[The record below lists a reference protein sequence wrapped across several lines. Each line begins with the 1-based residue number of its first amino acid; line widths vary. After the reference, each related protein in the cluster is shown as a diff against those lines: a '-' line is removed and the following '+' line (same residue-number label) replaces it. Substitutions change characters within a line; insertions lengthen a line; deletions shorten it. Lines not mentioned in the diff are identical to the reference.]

1 MTITTSK
8 ATVAA
13 LSQSLTARGLFSK
26 TIELEGL
33 YHTLALTEALEKLL
47 ALSASDKS
55 LQFGNAPLV
64 PLRSNVDGQ
73 IIGQSSL
80 QRTALGILLTEVSRW
95 DTTLLNALT
104 DMTDHGQKTVLTLG
118 PMDSIPALTLRE
130 LGADIIIASGSKT
143 LVTDCLQSDSTTPG
157 LNAPGVVEA
166 PEYQYPVH
174 AVAIVGM
181 GCRFPGADSVEE
193 FWELLSA
200 GTSMVRNIPSE
211 RFPTKGLRRTPR
223 LGPEKFWGNFLNNPD
238 TFDHK
243 FFKKSSREAQ
253 QMDPQ
258 QRLLLEVAYE
268 ALLSSGYFG
277 ENPNDSQA
285 DTGIYLGI
293 GATDYDDNV
302 GSHPPNAFSAVG
314 TLRAFLSGKLS
325 HYFGWTGPSITYDT
339 ACSSSAVALHSACRA
354 IASGECSRALA
365 GGANVITSPK
375 LHQNLAAASFLSPT
389 GATKAFDAKADG
401 YCRGEGVGLVVLK
414 RLSDAIAEG
423 DNVLGVIAGS
433 AVNQN
438 SNESAITVPHSPSQ
452 VKLYKKAAALAGI
465 DTRDISY
472 AEAHGTG
479 TPVGDPIEYESI
491 KNAFGGP
498 QRDSTLYLG
507 SVKANVGHCEAA
519 SGIVALIKVILM
531 LQHGQI
537 PVQANFS
544 TLNPKIKSCES
555 DLIEIPRKTQPWE
568 TNFRAACINNYG
580 AAGSNGTLVVCQA
593 PTVSKPR
600 TAAVAPRYPIF
611 ISAHSEPSLES
622 YCSLLSDVAAESDLA
637 DVAFN
642 LADKESRF
650 LPQILVTT
658 AATAGELQGKL
669 SAKKVQSPVSKA
681 KPLILTFSGQTSNVV
696 GLSKGVYNGST
707 IFQRHLDQCDSV
719 LRSFG
724 LPGLY
729 PGIFSTQPI
738 DDLVSL
744 HTKLFA
750 FQYANAMSWIDCGLH
765 VDAVMGHS
773 FGQLTALCVSGSL
786 SLVDVI
792 KLLAGRA
799 ALMQTF
805 WGPERG
811 AMIHVD
817 AEVATVNKIIA
828 STNALGPPHHVSVAC
843 FNGPSSQVL
852 VGRESS
858 INKIEHTLIDP
869 LQFAGRIKFQR
880 LTTTHG
886 FHSEFTE
893 PILGRLS
900 ELAEQLEFNSPSIPL
915 ETCTEGQSWSKIEP
929 RRISEHTRQP
939 VYFEEAVRRLSDRYG
954 PCTWLGVGP
963 SSAIIK
969 MVERA
974 QGKSTSSSHSLLPVR
989 LDGPDS
995 LGVLADVTVNLW
1007 TLGHRVQY
1015 WPFHRCQKAS
1025 YTPVTLPPYQFEK
1038 SRHWLEYVDTTSSKV
1053 PETAPTHGAAEPV
1066 TLISLAHGQSK
1077 TAREAVFKIDQRSE
1091 EFRIITT
1098 GHAVVG
1104 NPLCPMSLYVE
1115 LASRAALIMR
1125 PNSDQVA
1132 NVENL
1137 EIRSPLGMSTERSIT
1152 LTLRQAAGDVAVWT
1166 FNLESKRITP
1176 DVKAATITSHAS
1188 GKIGLHA
1195 PTHQSL
1201 FNDFSRFERLVDHR
1215 LYKDLTTDSSAESMQ
1230 GAVIYKMFDLV
1241 VHYADYYHGIRSISS
1256 KDNRVAGRVSMPRN
1270 QKALDETT
1278 THPLAVDNFLQVAGL
1293 QVNILSDCGPNEVF
1307 VATQVDQIQPGP
1319 LFNSKGDVAQSWDVF
1334 SSFSR
1339 SGGKE
1344 VINDIFVFDPVDKRL
1359 LMFILGAHFTKVS
1372 TLSLVKVLATIN
1384 SNQPTS
1390 APRVATSAA
1399 PLRPKAK
1406 REKIKAPVPAP
1417 VESTKHLKSVPL
1429 ANAILQVLNKVADVP
1444 IEEESKNATFEDLGI
1459 DSLMI
1464 NEVLSE
1470 LRDFFAVDIP
1480 MAEFQSL
1487 QNCMSLCAYL
1497 EGKGACSPDSVFSD
1511 TSPIDSPL
1519 ESSNASSVDPDDFAD
1534 EMETK
1539 DSEASDV
1546 SGKLAHVIAEHLE
1559 LPTESLTNGSNLA
1572 DEGLDSLLGLEII
1585 SDIAEK
1591 LQVTITAADL
1601 TPETTFGA
1609 LAAVLVERRGG
1620 SRSPAAK
1627 KELRTVAPAPSTAA
1641 NSGTTPISRPI
1652 NPDATPS
1659 VENAAQTFLDNSKY
1673 AYDPFA
1679 RQLGFADFWTK
1690 VYPTETRLVVRYVV
1704 DAFEYLGCPITSL
1717 VAGQEVSVKRSLA
1730 KWWLERD
1737 MGQLYNILSESGIVV
1752 KVGDRFV
1759 RTSTTIESTS
1769 ASKLL
1774 SEILE
1779 KFPQHVVEHELLDIT
1794 GSQLGPCLCGDN
1806 DPLKLLF
1813 GNKATRDLLTDFYTN
1828 APLFLAG
1835 TMVLAEFLSSVYK
1848 AKKGPGPVRIL
1859 ELGAGTGGT
1868 TKYIVKHLLKEGI
1881 EFEYTFTD
1889 LSSSL
1894 VATARK
1900 KFKSWGF
1907 MNFKVLDIEKT
1918 PADQF
1923 LGIYHTVLSTNCIHA
1938 TKNLTNSLSNIRKT
1952 LRPDGF
1958 VSLVELT
1965 RNIPWYD
1972 LVFGLVEGWWLFNDG
1987 RTHALSGPENWERNM
2002 KAAGFTSANWTE
2014 GSPEAETLRVVAGF
2028 QGEVPAVAGN
2038 EMELKPVSTSKKP
2051 VVETVTYKESDG
2063 LELKADVYYPAE
2075 LSVSGGSRPIG
2086 ASSSSL
2092 SLVPDNLTQS

>member
-1 MTITTSK
+1 MM
-8 ATVAA
+8 
-13 LSQSLTARGLFSK
+13 LS
-26 TIELEGL
+26 
-33 YHTLALTEALEKLL
+33 
-47 ALSASDKS
+47 LSASDES
-55 LQFGNAPLV
+55 LQFKSAPLV
-64 PLRSNVDGQ
+64 PLRSNVDGKAITQ
-73 IIGQSSL
+73 EPL
-80 QRTALGILLTEVSRW
+80 QEIALRILLTDLSRW
-95 DTTLLNALT
+95 DIALPSALT
-104 DMTDHGQKTVLTLG
+104 DMADKGHKTVLTLG
-118 PMDSIPALTLRE
+118 PMDSISALTLRE
-130 LGADIIIASGSKT
+130 LGLDIIIASGSKT
-143 LVTDCLQSDSTTPG
+143 LVDGRLQSNFTTPG
-157 LNAPGVVEA
+157 INTPGIIEA
-166 PEYQYPVH
+166 SDYEYPEH

-200 GTSMVRNIPSE
+200 GTSMVRGVPQE
-211 RFPTKGLRRTPR
+211 RFPTKGLRRTPN
-223 LGPEKFWGNFLNNPD
+223 LGSENFWGNFLSDPD

-268 ALLSSGYFG
+268 TLLSSGYFG
-277 ENPNDSQA
+277 ETPNESQV

-293 GATDYDDNV
+293 GATDYGDNV

-339 ACSSSAVALHSACRA
+339 ACSSSAVALHAACRA
-354 IASGECSRALA
+354 IATGECTRALA
-365 GGANVITSPK
+365 GGANIITSPN

-465 DTRDISY
+465 HTRDVSFV
-472 AEAHGTG
+472 EAHGTG

-491 KNAFGGP
+491 KDAFGGP

-507 SVKANVGHCEAA
+507 SVKANIGHCEAA
-519 SGIVALIKVILM
+519 SGIAALIKTVLM

-544 TLNPKIKSCES
+544 RLNPKIKSAES
-555 DLIEIPRKTQPWE
+555 DRVEVPRKTQEWDN
-568 TNFRAACINNYG
+568 NFRAACINNYG
-580 AAGSNGTLVVCQA
+580 AAGSNGTLIICQA
-593 PTVSKPR
+593 PAKSKI
-600 TAAVAPRYPIF
+600 TKASASPRYPIF
-611 ISAHSEPSLES
+611 ISAHSDASLKN
-622 YCSLLSDVAAESDLA
+622 YCELLSDVAAKNDIADL
-637 DVAFN
+637 AFN

-650 LPQILVTT
+650 LPQNVFAT
-658 AATAGELQGKL
+658 AATAGELQSKL
-669 SAKKVQSPVSKA
+669 SANKLQTPVSKT
-681 KPLILTFSGQTSNVV
+681 KPLVLAFSGQTSNVI
-696 GLSKGVYNGST
+696 GLSEEVYNGST
-707 IFQRHLDQCDSV
+707 IFQYHLDQCDAV

-729 PGIFSTQPI
+729 PEIFSSKPI

-744 HTKLFA
+744 HSKLFS
-750 FQYANAMSWIDCGLH
+750 FQYANAMSWIDCGLQI
-765 VDAVMGHS
+765 DAVMGHS

-786 SLVDVI
+786 SLADGI
-792 KLLAGRA
+792 KLIAGRA
-799 ALMQTF
+799 SLMQQF

-817 AEVATVNKIIA
+817 ADIATVNKII
-828 STNALGPPHHVSVAC
+828 SSINTTGPPHNVSVAC

-858 INKIEHTLIDP
+858 INDFEHALTDP
-869 LQFAGRIKFQR
+869 HQSAGSVKFQR

-893 PILGRLS
+893 PILGRLN
-900 ELAEQLEFNSPSIPL
+900 ELAEQLDFRTPDIPL
-915 ETCTEGQSWSKIEP
+915 ETCTESKSWSNVKARHIP
-929 RRISEHTRQP
+929 EHTRLP
-939 VYFEEAVRRLSDRYG
+939 VYFEQAVHRISDRHG

-963 SSAIIK
+963 SSAITK

-974 QGKSTSSSHSLLPVR
+974 LGKSASSSHSMVPVR
-989 LDGPDS
+989 LDSTDS
-995 LGVLADVTVNLW
+995 LGVLADVTANLW
-1007 TLGHRVQY
+1007 SQGHRVQY
-1015 WPFHRCQKAS
+1015 WPFHRSQKAT
-1025 YTPVTLPPYQFEK
+1025 YTSIALPPYQFEK
-1038 SRHWLEYVDTTSSKV
+1038 SKHWLEYVDTI
-1053 PETAPTHGAAEPV
+1053 PNAAPVKRSAPAAAEPV
-1066 TLISLAHGQSK
+1066 ILISLAQGQNK
-1077 TAREAVFKIDQRSE
+1077 ATKEAVFKVDQRSE
-1091 EFRIITT
+1091 EFKVLTT

-1115 LASRAALIMR
+1115 LATRAAQIMH
-1125 PNSDQVA
+1125 SEHGQVA

-1137 EIRSPLGMSTERSIT
+1137 EIKSPLGMSTERTIT
-1152 LTLRQAAGDVAVWT
+1152 LTLRQGAGDSAVWT
-1166 FNLESKRITP
+1166 FSLKSQPITT
-1176 DVKAATITSHAS
+1176 DVKVANVTSHAS
-1188 GKIGLHA
+1188 GKVGLYA
-1195 PTHQSL
+1195 LDHQGMV
-1201 FNDFSRFERLVDHR
+1201 NDFSRFARLVDHR
-1215 LYKDLTTDSSAESMQ
+1215 LYDALTTDSSAESMQ
-1230 GAVIYKMFDLV
+1230 GAIIYKIFDLV
-1241 VHYADYYHGIRSISS
+1241 VHYKDYYHGIKSISS
-1256 KDNRVAGRVSMPRN
+1256 KDNRVAGRVSMPAN
-1270 QKALDETT
+1270 PKSLEESI

-1293 QVNILSDCGPNEVF
+1293 HVNSLSVCGPNEVF
-1307 VATQVDQIQPGP
+1307 VATQIDHIQPGP
-1319 LFNSKGDVAQSWDVF
+1319 AFNPKGDVAQSWDVF

-1339 SGGKE
+1339 TGEKE

-1372 TLSLVKVLATIN
+1372 TPSLVKVLAGVN
-1384 SNQPTS
+1384 ANQATP
-1390 APRVATSAA
+1390 APKNVAPAVAHS
-1399 PLRPKAK
+1399 PKAE
-1406 REKIKAPVPAP
+1406 REQTKAKIPAP
-1417 VESTKHLKSVPL
+1417 VKIAKQPKSVPL
-1429 ANAILQVLNKVADVP
+1429 DNAVLAVLNKVADVP
-1444 IEEESKNATFEDLGI
+1444 IEEESKDASFEDLGI

-1470 LRDFFAVDIP
+1470 IRDYFTVDIP
-1480 MAEFQSL
+1480 MEDFQNMQDCRSL
-1487 QNCMSLCAYL
+1487 SAYL
-1497 EGKGACSPDSVFSD
+1497 EGKGARSPDSASSD
-1511 TSPIDSPL
+1511 TSPIDSPM

-1534 EMETK
+1534 EEK
-1539 DSEASDV
+1539 FQDSEMTDLSSSLAS
-1546 SGKLAHVIAEHLE
+1546 VIAEHLE
-1559 LPTESLTNGSNLA
+1559 VPSESLNPETNLA
-1572 DEGLDSLLGLEII
+1572 DEGLDSLLGMELI

-1591 LQVTITAADL
+1591 LQVPITAADL
-1601 TPETTFGA
+1601 MPETTFGG
-1609 LAAVLVERRGG
+1609 LAALLSERKGG
-1620 SRSPAAK
+1620 SSSTPAK
-1627 KELRTVAPAPSTAA
+1627 KETKTVAPASSTVAKVA
-1641 NSGTTPISRPI
+1641 SAPVSQPTNR
-1652 NPDATPS
+1652 DAIPS
-1659 VENAAQTFLDNSKY
+1659 VENAAQTFVEKSKY

-1679 RQLGFADFWTK
+1679 EKLGFAKFWTE
-1690 VYPTETRLVVRYVV
+1690 VYPTETRLVVKYVV

-1717 VAGQEVSVKRSLA
+1717 KAGEEVSIKRGLA

-1737 MGQLYNILSESGIVV
+1737 MGQLYNILYESDIVA
-1752 KVGDRFV
+1752 KEDEKFV
-1759 RTSTTIESTS
+1759 RTSTTIERTPVSE
-1769 ASKLL
+1769 LL
-1774 SEILE
+1774 SENL
-1779 KFPQHVVEHELLDIT
+1779 KKYPQHVVEHKLLDIT

-1835 TMVLAEFLSSVYK
+1835 TMVLADFLSSVYK
-1848 AKKGPGPVRIL
+1848 AKKGNGPVRIL

-1868 TKYIVKHLLKEGI
+1868 TRYIVEHLLKEGI
-1881 EFEYTFTD
+1881 DFEYTFTD

-1900 KFKSWGF
+1900 NFKSWEF
-1907 MNFKVLDIEKT
+1907 MDFKVLDIEKT

-1923 LGIYHTVLSTNCIHA
+1923 LGKYHTVLSTNCIHA
-1938 TKNLTNSLSNIRKT
+1938 TKNLTNSLTNIRKT

-1987 RTHALSGPENWERNM
+1987 RTHALSGPDNWERNM

-2014 GSPEAETLRVVAGF
+2014 GSPEAGTLRVVAGF
-2028 QGEVPAVAGN
+2028 QGGAPEAEQKV
-2038 EMELKPVSTSKKP
+2038 ELKPVSTSKKS
-2051 VVETVTYKESDG
+2051 VLETVTYKQSDA
-2063 LELKADVYYPAE
+2063 LELKADIYYPAE
-2075 LSVSGGSRPIG
+2075 SSVTSTPRPIG
-2086 ASSSSL
+2086 TVIPVSPL
-2092 SLVPDNLTQS
+2092 QNRTRY

>member
-1 MTITTSK
+1 M
-8 ATVAA
+8 AA
-13 LSQSLTARGLFSK
+13 
-26 TIELEGL
+26 
-33 YHTLALTEALEKLL
+33 
-47 ALSASDKS
+47 
-55 LQFGNAPLV
+55 
-64 PLRSNVDGQ
+64 
-73 IIGQSSL
+73 
-80 QRTALGILLTEVSRW
+80 
-95 DTTLLNALT
+95 
-104 DMTDHGQKTVLTLG
+104 
-118 PMDSIPALTLRE
+118 
-130 LGADIIIASGSKT
+130 
-143 LVTDCLQSDSTTPG
+143 
-157 LNAPGVVEA
+157 
-166 PEYQYPVH
+166 
-174 AVAIVGM
+174 
-181 GCRFPGADSVEE
+181 
-193 FWELLSA
+193 
-200 GTSMVRNIPSE
+200 
-211 RFPTKGLRRTPR
+211 
-223 LGPEKFWGNFLNNPD
+223 
-238 TFDHK
+238 
-243 FFKKSSREAQ
+243 
-253 QMDPQ
+253 
-258 QRLLLEVAYE
+258 
-268 ALLSSGYFG
+268 
-277 ENPNDSQA
+277 
-285 DTGIYLGI
+285 
-293 GATDYDDNV
+293 
-302 GSHPPNAFSAVG
+302 
-314 TLRAFLSGKLS
+314 
-325 HYFGWTGPSITYDT
+325 
-339 ACSSSAVALHSACRA
+339 
-354 IASGECSRALA
+354 
-365 GGANVITSPK
+365 
-375 LHQNLAAASFLSPT
+375 
-389 GATKAFDAKADG
+389 
-401 YCRGEGVGLVVLK
+401 
-414 RLSDAIAEG
+414 
-423 DNVLGVIAGS
+423 
-433 AVNQN
+433 
-438 SNESAITVPHSPSQ
+438 
-452 VKLYKKAAALAGI
+452 
-465 DTRDISY
+465 
-472 AEAHGTG
+472 
-479 TPVGDPIEYESI
+479 
-491 KNAFGGP
+491 KN
-498 QRDSTLYLG
+498 
-507 SVKANVGHCEAA
+507 
-519 SGIVALIKVILM
+519 
-531 LQHGQI
+531 
-537 PVQANFS
+537 
-544 TLNPKIKSCES
+544 
-555 DLIEIPRKTQPWE
+555 
-568 TNFRAACINNYG
+568 
-580 AAGSNGTLVVCQA
+580 
-593 PTVSKPR
+593 
-600 TAAVAPRYPIF
+600 
-611 ISAHSEPSLES
+611 
-622 YCSLLSDVAAESDLA
+622 DLA

-642 LADKESRF
+642 LADKENRY
-650 LPQILVTT
+650 LLQNLITT

-669 SAKKVQSPVSKA
+669 SAKKLQSPVSKA
-681 KPLILTFSGQTSNVV
+681 KPLVLAFSGQTSNVV
-696 GLSKGVYNGST
+696 GLSKGVYDGST
-707 IFQRHLDQCDSV
+707 IFQRHLDQCDSM

-724 LPGLY
+724 LPSLY

-765 VDAVMGHS
+765 IDAVIGHS

-786 SLVDVI
+786 SLADII

-799 ALMQTF
+799 ALMQKF

-811 AMIHVD
+811 AMIHVN
-817 AEVATVNKIIA
+817 AEVAVVNKLIA

-858 INKIEHTLIDP
+858 INEIEHALTDP
-869 LQFAGRIKFQR
+869 HQFDGTIKFQR

-900 ELAEQLEFNSPSIPL
+900 GLAEQLDFKSPSIPL

-929 RRISEHTRQP
+929 RCISEHTRQP

-974 QGKSTSSSHSLLPVR
+974 QGKSISSSHSLLPVR

-995 LGVLADVTVNLW
+995 LGVLADATTNLW

-1025 YTPVTLPPYQFEK
+1025 YTPITLPPYPFEK
-1038 SRHWLEYVDTTSSKV
+1038 SRHWLDYVETTSSEIPK
-1053 PETAPTHGAAEPV
+1053 TAPTHGAAEPI
-1066 TLISLAHGQSK
+1066 TLISLAHGRSK

-1091 EFRIITT
+1091 EFRILTT

-1137 EIRSPLGMSTERSIT
+1137 EIKSPLGMSTERSIT
-1152 LTLRQAAGDVAVWT
+1152 LTLRQAAGDVAVWM
-1166 FNLESKRITP
+1166 FNLESEHITP
-1176 DVKAATITSHAS
+1176 DGKATTIISHAS
-1188 GKIGLHA
+1188 GKIGLRA
-1195 PTHQSL
+1195 PTHQGL
-1201 FNDFSRFERLVDHR
+1201 LNDFSRFERLVDHR
-1215 LYKDLTTDSSAESMQ
+1215 IYKALTTDSSAESMQ

-1241 VHYADYYHGIRSISS
+1241 VHYADYYHGVKSISS
-1256 KDNRVAGRVSMPRN
+1256 KDNRVAGRVNMPPN
-1270 QKALDETT
+1270 QKELDENI
-1278 THPLAVDNFLQVAGL
+1278 THPLAVDNFLQIAGL
-1293 QVNILSDCGPNEVF
+1293 HVNSLSDCGPNEVF
-1307 VATQVDQIQPGP
+1307 VATQIDQIQPGS

-1372 TLSLVKVLATIN
+1372 TLSLVKVLATVN
-1384 SNQPTS
+1384 SNQPAS
-1390 APRVATSAA
+1390 APRVVTSVA
-1399 PLRPKAK
+1399 PLRQKAK
-1406 REKIKAPVPAP
+1406 REEIEATIPAH

-1429 ANAILQVLNKVADVP
+1429 ADAVLQVLNKVADVP
-1444 IEEESKNATFEDLGI
+1444 IEEESKDATFEDLGI

-1480 MAEFQSL
+1480 MIDFQSL
-1487 QNCMSLCAYL
+1487 QDFRSLCAYL
-1497 EGKGACSPDSVFSD
+1497 EGKGSCNPGSVSSD
-1511 TSPIDSPL
+1511 NSFDSPL
-1519 ESSNASSVDPDDFAD
+1519 ESSNASSIDPDDFAD
-1534 EMETK
+1534 DMETK
-1539 DSEASDV
+1539 DSEDSDV
-1546 SGKLAHVIAEHLE
+1546 SGQLAHVIAEHLE
-1559 LPTESLTNGSNLA
+1559 LPTESLTNESNLA
-1572 DEGLDSLLGLEII
+1572 EKGLDSLLGLEII

-1591 LQVTITAADL
+1591 LQVAITAADL
-1601 TPETTFGA
+1601 TPETTFGG
-1609 LAAVLVERRGG
+1609 LAVVLVERRGG
-1620 SRSPAAK
+1620 SRSTAAK
-1627 KELRTVAPAPSTAA
+1627 DLPTVAPAPSTVA
-1641 NSGTTPISRPI
+1641 NNSTTPINRPTT
-1652 NPDATPS
+1652 PDVTPS
-1659 VENAAQTFLDNSKY
+1659 VENAAQTFLESSKY

-1717 VAGQEVSVKRSLA
+1717 VAGQEVSIKRSLA
-1730 KWWLERD
+1730 KWWLEMD
-1737 MGQLYNILSESGIVV
+1737 MGQLYNILSESDIVV
-1752 KVGDRFV
+1752 KKGDRFV

-1774 SEILE
+1774 SELLE

-1848 AKKGPGPVRIL
+1848 AKKGLGPVRIL

-1868 TKYIVKHLLKEGI
+1868 TKYIVEHLLKEGI

-1889 LSSSL
+1889 LSASL

-1900 KFKSWGF
+1900 KFRSWEF

-1987 RTHALSGPENWERNM
+1987 RTHALSGPDNWERNM

-2014 GSPEAETLRVVAGF
+2014 GSPEAGTLRVVAGF
-2028 QGEVPAVAGN
+2028 QGEVPAVAGE
-2038 EMELKPVSTSKKP
+2038 EMKLKPVSTSKKP
-2051 VVETVTYKESDG
+2051 VVETVTYKKSDG

-2075 LSVSGGSRPIG
+2075 LSVSSGSRPIG

-2092 SLVPDNLTQS
+2092 FLVPDNLT

>member
-1 MTITTSK
+1 MTITTPK
-8 ATVAA
+8 ATIAA
-13 LSQSLTARGLFSK
+13 LSQSLTARGLFTK

-33 YHTLALTEALEKLL
+33 YHTLALTEALEILL
-47 ALSASDKS
+47 TLTASDKS

-73 IIGQSSL
+73 NVDQSSL
-80 QRTALGILLTEVSRW
+80 EQTALEILLTKVSRW

-104 DMTDHGQKTVLTLG
+104 DMGDHGHKTVLTLG
-118 PMDSIPALTLRE
+118 PMDSVPTLTLRE
-130 LGADIIIASGSKT
+130 FSADIIVASGSKT
-143 LVTDCLQSDSTTPG
+143 LVTGSTTPEPDIPRV
-157 LNAPGVVEA
+157 NEA
-166 PEYQYPVH
+166 PEYQYPAH

-181 GCRFPGADSVEE
+181 ACRFPGADSVEE

-200 GTSMVRNIPSE
+200 GTSMVRNIPAE
-211 RFPTKGLRRTPR
+211 RFPTKGLRRTPK
-223 LGPEKFWGNFLNNPD
+223 LGPENFWGNFLSDPD
-238 TFDHK
+238 AFDHK

-268 ALLSSGYFG
+268 AILSSGYFG
-277 ENPNDSQA
+277 EFPNDSQA
-285 DTGIYLGI
+285 DTGVYLGI
-293 GATDYDDNV
+293 GATDYEDNV

-325 HYFGWTGPSITYDT
+325 HYFGWHGPSVTYDT

-465 DTRDISY
+465 ETRDVSFV
-472 AEAHGTG
+472 EAHGTG

-491 KNAFGGP
+491 KDAFGGP

-519 SGIVALIKVILM
+519 SGIAALIKVILM
-531 LQHGQI
+531 LQNGQI

-544 TLNPKIKSCES
+544 KLNPSIKFSES
-555 DLIEIPRKTQPWE
+555 DLIEIPRKTQPWN

-580 AAGSNGTLVVCQA
+580 AAGSNGTLFVCQA
-593 PTVSKPR
+593 PSVSTPQE

-611 ISAHSEPSLES
+611 ISAHSEPSLKS
-622 YCSLLSDVAAESDLA
+622 YCGLLSDVASKNELA

-642 LADKESRF
+642 LADKQSRS
-650 LPQILVTT
+650 LPQNLVAT
-658 AATAGELQGKL
+658 ATTAGELQGKL
-669 SAKKVQSPVSKA
+669 SAKKLQSSVSKA
-681 KPLILTFSGQTSNVV
+681 KPLILAFSGQTSNVV
-696 GLSKGVYNGST
+696 GLSKAVYNGST
-707 IFQRHLDQCDSV
+707 IFQSHLDQCDSI
-719 LRSFG
+719 LRSLG
-724 LPGLY
+724 LPSLY
-729 PGIFSTQPI
+729 PGVFSAEPI

-750 FQYANAMSWIDCGLH
+750 YQYANAMSWIDCGLH

-773 FGQLTALCVSGSL
+773 FGQLTALCVCGSL
-786 SLVDVI
+786 SLVNTI

-799 ALMQTF
+799 ALMQDF

-817 AEVATVNKIIA
+817 ADVASVNKLIA
-828 STNALGPPHHVSVAC
+828 SINALDPNHHVSVAC

-852 VGRESS
+852 VGPEAA
-858 INKIEHTLIDP
+858 INNIEHALTDP
-869 LQFAGRIKFQR
+869 HQFAGTIKFQR

-900 ELAEQLEFNSPSIPL
+900 ELAEQLDFNSPSIPL

-929 RRISEHTRQP
+929 RCISEHTRQP
-939 VYFEEAVRRLSDRYG
+939 VYFEQAVRRLSDRHG

-963 SSAIIK
+963 SPAIIK

-974 QGKSTSSSHSLLPVR
+974 QGKSISSSHSLLPVR

-995 LGVLADVTVNLW
+995 LGVLADVTANLW

-1015 WPFHRCQKAS
+1015 WPFHRSQKAS
-1025 YTPVTLPPYQFEK
+1025 YAPITLPPYQFEK
-1038 SRHWLEYVDTTSSKV
+1038 SRHWLEYVDMASSKV
-1053 PETAPTHGAAEPV
+1053 PETAPTHVAAEPV

-1077 TAREAVFKIDQRSE
+1077 TAREAVFKVDQRTE
-1091 EFRIITT
+1091 EFRILTT

-1115 LASRAALIMR
+1115 LASRAALVMR

-1132 NVENL
+1132 SVENL
-1137 EIRSPLGMSTERSIT
+1137 EIRSPLGMSTECSIT
-1152 LTLRQAAGDVAVWT
+1152 LTLRQATGDGAVWT
-1166 FNLESKRITP
+1166 FNIDSQRLMP
-1176 DVKAATITSHAS
+1176 DGKAAPITSHAS
-1188 GKIGLHA
+1188 GKIRSHA
-1195 PTHQSL
+1195 PRNQSL
-1201 FNDFSRFERLVDHR
+1201 LNDFSRFERLVDHR
-1215 LYKDLTTDSSAESMQ
+1215 LYKALTTDSSANSMQ
-1230 GAVIYKMFDLV
+1230 GAVIYKVFDLV
-1241 VHYADYYHGIRSISS
+1241 VHYAEYYHGVKSISS
-1256 KDNRVAGRVSMPRN
+1256 KDNRVAGRVSMPPN

-1293 QVNILSDCGPNEVF
+1293 HVNSLSECGPNEVF
-1307 VATQVDQIQPGP
+1307 VATQIDQIQPGP

-1344 VINDIFVFDPVDKRL
+1344 VINDIFVFDPVDQRL
-1359 LMFILGAHFTKVS
+1359 VMYILGAHFTKVS
-1372 TLSLVKVLATIN
+1372 TLSLVKALATVN
-1384 SNQPTS
+1384 SNQPNS
-1390 APRVATSAA
+1390 APRVATSA
-1399 PLRPKAK
+1399 PPPRPKAE
-1406 REKIKAPVPAP
+1406 REEIEATVPAP
-1417 VESTKHLKSVPL
+1417 VESTKHLKSVQL
-1429 ANAILQVLNKVADVP
+1429 ADSVLQVLNKVADVP
-1444 IEEESKNATFEDLGI
+1444 IEEESKDATFEDLGI

-1464 NEVLSE
+1464 NEVLSG
-1470 LRDFFAVDIP
+1470 LCDFFAIDIP
-1480 MAEFQSL
+1480 MAEFRTL
-1487 QNCMSLCAYL
+1487 PNCRSLCAYL
-1497 EGKGACSPDSVFSD
+1497 EGKGANSPASVYSD
-1511 TSPIDSPL
+1511 TSPTNTPL
-1519 ESSNASSVDPDDFAD
+1519 GSSNTSVVDLDEFAD

-1539 DSEASDV
+1539 DSEISDV
-1546 SGKLAHVIAEHLE
+1546 SGKIIKIIAEHLE
-1559 LPTESLTNGSNLA
+1559 VPIESLTNESILA
-1572 DEGLDSLLGLEII
+1572 DEGLDSLLGMELI

-1591 LQVTITAADL
+1591 LQITITAADL
-1601 TPETTFGA
+1601 TPETTLGS
-1609 LAAVLVERRGG
+1609 LAAVLAERRGG
-1620 SRSPAAK
+1620 SRSTVAK
-1627 KELRTVAPAPSTAA
+1627 KVLRTVAPAPSTVAS
-1641 NSGTTPISRPI
+1641 SGTTQISPPT
-1652 NPDATPS
+1652 NLDAFTS
-1659 VENAAQTFLDNSKY
+1659 VENAAQIFVENSKY

-1717 VAGQEVSVKRSLA
+1717 VSGQEVSVKRDLGQ
-1730 KWWLERD
+1730 WWLERD
-1737 MGQLYNILSESGIVV
+1737 MGQLYNILYESGIVD
-1752 KVGDRFV
+1752 KEGDRFV
-1759 RTSTTIESTS
+1759 RTSTTIESTP

-1774 SEILE
+1774 SEVLE

-1794 GSQLGPCLCGDN
+1794 GSQLGPCLAGDK

-1835 TMVLAEFLSSVYK
+1835 TMVLANFLSSVYK

-1868 TKYIVKHLLKEGI
+1868 TKYIVEHLLKEGI

-1900 KFKSWGF
+1900 NFKSWGF
-1907 MNFKVLDIEKT
+1907 MNFKVLDIEQT
-1918 PADQF
+1918 PADEF
-1923 LGIYHTVLSTNCIHA
+1923 LNKYHTVLSTNCIHA
-1938 TKNLTNSLSNIRKT
+1938 TRNLTTSLTNIRKT

-1987 RTHALSGPENWERNM
+1987 RTHALSGPDNWERNM

-2014 GSPEAETLRVVAGF
+2014 GSPEAGTLRVVAGF
-2028 QGEVPAVAGN
+2028 QGEVPAVARK
-2038 EMELKPVSTSKKP
+2038 EVELKPVSTSKKP
-2051 VVETVTYKESDG
+2051 SMETMTYKKSDG

-2075 LSVSGGSRPIG
+2075 SSITSVSRPIG
-2086 ASSSSL
+2086 VSSSFL
-2092 SLVPDNLTQS
+2092 SLKPDNLT